1 MKVLFITDK
10 CDRPESELFIG
21 LSKQVD
27 VTVMCHPEGRN
38 YPLLKAAGVNLIE
51 LKLIGRF
58 DKEGTEKIRQELY
71 AGDYDIVHAFNSR
84 AVTCAVRAGKHHRAK
99 ILGYRGVTTNMSY
112 FQPEN
117 WFSFLNP
124 RLDGVFCVAEA
135 VRQSMLQA
143 RFLWWH
149 IPPTKLKTIYK
160 GHKPEW
166 YQGDAAD
173 LTEFGVPKDAKV
185 MCCLSRNSMHKGVPT
200 LLDAFDELPSDL
212 NMHLLLVGNIDQN
225 KEAHVR
231 VEKCEHPERVHFTGY
246 SNNPTAIIRAC
257 DLLVSASE
265 SGEGLPRVVVEA
277 MCVERPVVA
286 TDAGGT
292 PELVLDGETGLLV
305 KQGDAELLRQ
315 AILNVIEQPEEA
327 ANRVEVAL
335 ARIYSVFNAETTVKN
350 TLGWYQEFL
359 STLDK

>member
-1 MKVLFITDK
+1 MKVLFVTDK

-21 LSKQVD
+21 LSKEID

-51 LKLIGRF
+51 LKLSGRF
-58 DKEGTEKIRQELY
+58 DKEGTEKIKQELY
-71 AGDYDIVHAFNSR
+71 AGNYDIVHAFNSR
-84 AVTCAVRAGKHHRAK
+84 AVTCALRAGRNHRAK

-117 WFSFLNP
+117 WFSFLSP

-149 IPPTKLKTIYK
+149 IPPAKLKTIYK

-173 LTEFGVPKDAKV
+173 LSEFKVPVGARV
-185 MCCLSRNSMHKGVPT
+185 MCCLSRNSMRKGIPT
-200 LLDAFDELPSDL
+200 LLDAFDGLPSEL
-212 NMHLLLVGNIDQN
+212 NMHLLLVGNINQN
-225 KEAHVR
+225 KEAHAR
-231 VEKCEHPERVHFTGY
+231 VAQCKHPERVYFTGY
-246 SNNPTAIIRAC
+246 TNNPTAMIRAC

-292 PELVLDGETGLLV
+292 PEIVLNDETGLLV
-305 KQGDAELLRQ
+305 QQGNAVQLKQ
-315 AILNVIEQPEEA
+315 AILEVIEKPDEA
-327 ANRVEVAL
+327 ARRVKSAL
-335 ARIYSVFNAETTVKN
+335 ERIYSVFDAEATVKN
-350 TLGWYQEFL
+350 TLEWYQK
-359 STLDK
+359 LDNE